1 MCVWIFANHLNYD
14 WINEHLWMKWKRKRV
29 SFFMLFDVVVVR
41 NLKHFIRICGSLILI
56 AVWRRFFF
64 VICVSNRWMKQS
76 CESVMNK
83 ETHLNKLIFVGFFS
97 AAAAVALFAL
107 ANNVVNVIWIHV
119 IIRFVAV
126 IFDMC
131 MQCVIYL
138 INSLYATGLSTPYF
152 I

>member
-1 MCVWIFANHLNYD
+1 
-14 WINEHLWMKWKRKRV
+14 
-29 SFFMLFDVVVVR
+29 
-41 NLKHFIRICGSLILI
+41 
-56 AVWRRFFF
+56 
-64 VICVSNRWMKQS
+64 
-76 CESVMNK
+76 MNK

>member
-1 MCVWIFANHLNYD
+1 MNFCKSFKLRLNKLAFMNEMKTKTCVFFYALRCGCCSQFETLYSYLRLANFDRRLT
-14 WINEHLWMKWKRKRV
+14 
-29 SFFMLFDVVVVR
+29 LF
-41 NLKHFIRICGSLILI
+41 L
-56 AVWRRFFF
+56 F

-83 ETHLNKLIFVGFFS
+83 ETHLNKLIFVGIFS
-97 AAAAVALFAL
+97 AAAVALFAL
-107 ANNVVNVIWIHV
+107 ANDVVNVIWIHV

-138 INSLYATGLSTPYF
+138 INSSYATGLSTPYF

>member
-1 MCVWIFANHLNYD
+1 MNFRKSFKLRLNKRAFMNEMKTKTRVFFYALRCGCCSQFETLYSYLRLANFDRRLT
-14 WINEHLWMKWKRKRV
+14 
-29 SFFMLFDVVVVR
+29 LF
-41 NLKHFIRICGSLILI
+41 H
-56 AVWRRFFF
+56 F

-97 AAAAVALFAL
+97 AAAAALFAL

-138 INSLYATGLSTPYF
+138 INSSYATGLSTPYF